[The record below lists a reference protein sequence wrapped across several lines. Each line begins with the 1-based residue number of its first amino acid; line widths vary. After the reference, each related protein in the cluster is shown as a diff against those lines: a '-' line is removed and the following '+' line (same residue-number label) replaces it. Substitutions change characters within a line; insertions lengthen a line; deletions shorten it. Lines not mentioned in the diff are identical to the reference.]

1 MSIERRIIIGLITST
16 EFTQQIRPA
25 WDSQLLESKMARRL
39 AHWCLEYFDK
49 YNRAPGKDIEGI
61 YFQKLEAGLPKD
73 IAEEIEEDILPSLSD
88 EFTEEKFNLNYLLDQ
103 TRTYFKQKHL
113 LRHTERIQN
122 TLEDGELSE
131 VERIIEAEK
140 LAIEYS
146 PPPSE
151 FEQSLDLSNAASLKR
166 IEKAFTQSTQPVVR
180 YPGALGEFWNHQLV
194 RGGFVALLGRDK
206 RGKSFWL
213 LDMAIRGARQGTPV
227 AFFQA
232 GDMTEDQQLKRICV
246 YVAQRS
252 NLEKYSGEVWYPVR
266 DCLRNQLDTCDFDER
281 VCDFGVFEDLG
292 EKELK
297 KSLTITMLK
306 QAYADYPDYTPCRM
320 CGRVCRGGSPWIGKV
335 DTGRPLSVREAEKG
349 ISNFFIK
356 NSRRFKLSTHA
367 NSTLTLREMDALLD
381 LWEREDGFIPGMI
394 AVDYADLLVPES
406 NSDYRHQI
414 DYIWKGLRRISQER
428 HALMVTV
435 THTDTAGY
443 SQDLL
448 NLGNFS
454 EDRRKNAHVTA
465 IYGLNQDS
473 KDREKDLGLM
483 RINEIV
489 VREGD
494 SSSNNVVTTLQCLNR
509 GRPFI
514 SSFW

>member
-1 MSIERRIIIGLITST
+1 MSLERKIIIGLITST

-88 EFTEEKFNLNYLLDQ
+88 EYSKEQFNLNYLLDQ
-103 TRTYFKQKHL
+103 TRAHFKQKHL
-113 LRHTERIQN
+113 LRHTERIQS
-122 TLEDGELSE
+122 TLEDNELSE
-131 VERIIEAEK
+131 TERIIEAEK
-140 LAIEYS
+140 LATQYS

-151 FEQSLDLSNAASLKR
+151 FENSLDLSDKASLKR
-166 IEKAFTQSTQPVVR
+166 IEKAFIQTTQPVVC

-213 LDMAIRGARQGTPV
+213 LDMAVRASGQGTPV

-246 YVAQRS
+246 YAAQRS
-252 NLEKYSGEVWYPVR
+252 NLEKYSGVVWYPVR
-266 DCLRNQLDTCDFDER
+266 DCLKNQMDSCDKEER
-281 VCDFGVFEDLG
+281 VCDFGVFKDLS
-292 EKELK
+292 EKEIQQ
-297 KSLTITMLK
+297 SVTIHMLK
-306 QAYADYPDYTPCRM
+306 QAYKDYPDYIPCRM
-320 CGRVCRGGSPWIGKV
+320 CGRSYHRGAPWITKI
-335 DTGRPLSVREAEKG
+335 DTGRPLTVREAQTN
-349 ISNFFIK
+349 IDSFFVK
-356 NSRRFKLSTHA
+356 NARRFKLSSHA
-367 NSTLTLREMDALLD
+367 NSTLTLREMDSILD
-381 LWEREDGFIPGMI
+381 LWEREDRFIPGMI
-394 AVDYADLLVPES
+394 VVDYADLLVPES
-406 NSDYRHQI
+406 NSDHRHQI

-428 HALMVTV
+428 HVLMVTV

-443 SQDLL
+443 EQFLL
-448 NLGNFS
+448 KIGNFS

-473 KDREKDLGLM
+473 KDREKDIGIM

-494 SSSNNVVTTLQCLNR
+494 FSSNNVVTVLQCLSR

-514 SSFW
+514 SSYW